1 MTTTIKE
8 AAVNVDKEL
17 IERGN
22 TDVQTYVF
30 KNDLDIFLES
40 YSKGEADQEESE
52 EAKNKKKEFTF
63 KIDDDEDGGQIISV
77 ASEQFHDPEQEEKK
91 ASEEEAAVLT
101 QQKEIIEEI
110 KRNEKPPDE
119 EATEEE
125 IKQQEEIE
133 KSPNPVKEMDKGAL
147 IDLEDYVVVS
157 CRKEPKTRTYLKQL
171 VPWSEERFLTI
182 NNGSLYIFKK
192 VPKPSTAVKNI
203 QLFFAKQ

>member
-1 MTTTIKE
+1 MGSTIKE

-22 TDVQTYVF
+22 TGVQAYVF

-40 YSKGEADQEESE
+40 YTKGEADQEESE

-91 ASEEEAAVLT
+91 EEAAVLT

-110 KRNEKPPDE
+110 KRNEKPSEE
-119 EATEEE
+119 EAIEEE
-125 IKQQEEIE
+125 IKQQEQLE
-133 KSPNPVKEMDKGAL
+133 KSPNPVKEMDKGAV

-192 VPKPSTAVKNI
+192 VPKPNAAVKNI
-203 QLFFAKQ
+203 SLFFAKQ

>member
-22 TDVQTYVF
+22 TDQTYVF

-77 ASEQFHDPEQEEKK
+77 ASE
-91 ASEEEAAVLT
+91 
-101 QQKEIIEEI
+101 
-110 KRNEKPPDE
+110 
-119 EATEEE
+119 
-125 IKQQEEIE
+125 
-133 KSPNPVKEMDKGAL
+133 
-147 IDLEDYVVVS
+147 
-157 CRKEPKTRTYLKQL
+157 
-171 VPWSEERFLTI
+171 
-182 NNGSLYIFKK
+182 
-192 VPKPSTAVKNI
+192 
-203 QLFFAKQ
+203 